1 MTNWLHTF
9 LYPPRCPGCGRPVKR
24 HGTWCSLCF
33 QSVWHPRII
42 DGSRR
47 NHLDGCYALTDYRG
61 CIRRVLQQIK
71 YERKFQYEAA
81 CLYLLSRFPWMR
93 DIQLDIA
100 VPVPLSLIR
109 LQKRGYNQ
117 SEFIFRSWAETFTV
131 WSDALQRRRATQSQ
145 WTLSRPERAKNVA
158 DGFSVKYGV
167 RIQGKSI
174 LLVDDIY
181 TTGATMESC
190 AHALKK
196 IGAARV
202 TGLVIA
208 SGAR

>member
-117 SEFIFRSWAETFTV
+117 SEFIFV
-131 WSDALQRRRATQSQ
+131 PGRRHSPSGRTPCSVGG
-145 WTLSRPERAKNVA
+145 LLNPSGLCHVRKERK
-158 DGFSVKYGV
+158 
-167 RIQGKSI
+167 
-174 LLVDDIY
+174 
-181 TTGATMESC
+181 M
-190 AHALKK
+190 
-196 IGAARV
+196 
-202 TGLVIA
+202 
-208 SGAR
+208 